1 MVSPMH
7 APQGMATHAI
17 NYDAEITRRIL
28 RHEQHIKWSVVA
40 FAAAVLLAAVIWISF
55 LGYL

>member
-1 MVSPMH
+1 MH
-7 APQGMATHAI
+7 APTRMATHAI
-17 NYDAEITRRIL
+17 DYDAEITRRIL
-28 RHEQHIKWSVVA
+28 RHEQHIKSSVVA